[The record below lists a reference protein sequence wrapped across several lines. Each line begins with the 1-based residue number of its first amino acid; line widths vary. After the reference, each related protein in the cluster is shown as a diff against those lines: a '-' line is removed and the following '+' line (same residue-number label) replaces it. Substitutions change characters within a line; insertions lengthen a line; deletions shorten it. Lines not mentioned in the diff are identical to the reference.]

1 MIKLIHFCTE
11 KETISKM
18 KRQPTD
24 WEKVFCKW
32 CKWQGFNFQ
41 NIHQF
46 IWLSNK
52 KTNNP
57 IKKWAEELNRHFSQE
72 DIQMANKHMKRC
84 STLLIIREMQI
95 KTTMRYHF
103 TPVRMAVIQT
113 STSNKCWR
121 GCGEKGTL
129 LQCWWECK
137 LLQTLW
143 RAVWRFLK
151 KLQIEL
157 PYDPAIP
164 LLGRHT
170 EETRIEK
177 NDNFVLTYSGI
188 PLERI

>member
-72 DIQMANKHMKRC
+72 DIQMANKHVKRW
-84 STLLIIREMQI
+84 SAWLITKEIQI
-95 KTTMRYHF
+95 KNTMRYHLA
-103 TPVRMAVIQT
+103 PVKMAMIIK
-113 STSNKCWR
+113 STNNEFWG
-121 GCGEKGTL
+121 GCGGKGTFL
-129 LQCWWECK
+129 YCWK
-137 LLQTLW
+137 DYNLVQPLW
-143 RAVWRFLK
+143 KIVWRILRNNSYNMI
-151 KLQIEL
+151 Q
-157 PYDPAIP
+157 
-164 LLGRHT
+164 
-170 EETRIEK
+170 
-177 NDNFVLTYSGI
+177 
-188 PLERI
+188 